1 MKPPRGTNSLP
12 QMTAAEFAASMK
24 RHGFGVFRARI
35 IDTTGQCP
43 GISWSAVR
51 RGNSIDRSK
60 TLAKV
65 RREREA
71 EIGRRALAGIVPEA
85 TRSPAGPSSLPPH
98 AGTTDARHAQC
109 KRDWPER
116 DQ

>member
-1 MKPPRGTNSLP
+1 MKPPHGTNSLP
-12 QMTAAEFAASMK
+12 LMTAAEFAASMK
-24 RHGFGVFRARI
+24 RHGFGVSRARI

-65 RREREA
+65 LREREA

-85 TRSPAGPSSLPPH
+85 ARPAELAGAAPADKRCEKRPMLP
-98 AGTTDARHAQC
+98 D
-109 KRDWPER
+109 
-116 DQ
+116 